1 MKSSAAT
8 MHVEVELKETSQ
20 KLVYDDVLNTYTKGA
35 LFVIY
40 REGGMVVKF
49 PLDNIWRVTED
60 YSRV

>member
-1 MKSSAAT
+1 MSNPAT

-20 KLVYDDVLNTYTKGA
+20 KLIYDDVLNTYTKGA

-40 REGGMVVKF
+40 RMGGTVVKF